1 MISDQKIKQNLVNV
15 FLKYCLTLQVV
26 PVAAE
31 RLNGSTWLSPGITDL
46 FRSQYA
52 TVCNNIHA
60 RPSDKCTDHMEFVV
74 SCNASLKER
83 SECWW
88 MPIILSM
95 IERFR
100 WERRSVRV
108 REETCWSPA
117 RNISL
122 HVKGETASFAASWS
136 YDCQRSSVP
145 FNIDI
150 TLPPQQKVTLCIF
163 NLNARMFHNVW
174 GSELK

>member
-1 MISDQKIKQNLVNV
+1 MWFNLMISDQKIKQNLVNV

-26 PVAAE
+26 PAAAE
-31 RLNGSTWLSPGITDL
+31 RLNGSAWLSPGITDL

-60 RPSDKCTDHMEFVV
+60 RPSVFVV

-83 SECWW
+83 SKCWW
-88 MPIILSM
+88 MPIICSM

-100 WERRSVRV
+100 WERRSVRA

-117 RNISL
+117 RNISR
-122 HVKGETASFAASWS
+122 HVKGETASFAASRF
-136 YDCQRSSVP
+136 YDC
-145 FNIDI
+145 
-150 TLPPQQKVTLCIF
+150 
-163 NLNARMFHNVW
+163 
-174 GSELK
+174 